1 MSERESKPFTAGD
14 IRFTTKGDALYAI
27 CLGWPGD
34 QAIIKSLG
42 SNSAVRA
49 EGISRISMLGVEGSL
64 FWSQDEEGL
73 KIRTP
78 SVKPCLHA
86 YTFKIVLNG
95 N

>member
-1 MSERESKPFTAGD
+1 
-14 IRFTTKGDALYAI
+14 
-27 CLGWPGD
+27 
-34 QAIIKSLG
+34 
-42 SNSAVRA
+42 VRA